1 MKSIKILFI
10 LTAAFLI
17 SFSSCMKDLDTVP
30 LDDNEVTAADIF
42 NDPNAYREILAKL
55 YAGLAVSGQQG
66 PAGMADISGIDE
78 GFGQYL
84 RAIYYH
90 QVLTTDEAVI
100 GWDDQTVKDLVYQSW
115 TASDVFISAM
125 YYRIFYQIAL
135 ANEYIRQ
142 TTDELL
148 DERGV
153 TGELRQQVE
162 VYRAEARYLR
172 AFSYWHALDIFGN
185 VPFVTDKDP
194 IGAFLPEQ
202 IDGPGLFEYLEN
214 ELMEIIPLMNEAR
227 TSEYGRVDRAAAWML
242 LAKLYLNAETY
253 TGQAKYTEAITYLN
267 EIINA
272 GYTLEEEYQHLF
284 DADNFKSTSEIIMR
298 VPYHGIETQTYGGT
312 TFVIKAA
319 IGGDMVPTQS
329 GVDQGWGGLRTTPEF
344 VSLFDNDDPR
354 ALFFTQGQTLDIP
367 NLSDFQNGYA
377 VRKFTNLTREL
388 DEDGNPIPGSNL
400 EFPDTD
406 FPVFRLADAYLMY
419 AEAVLRGG
427 SGGDDATALQYVNM
441 LRERAWG
448 DDSGNI
454 TAGDLNLD
462 FILDERGRE
471 LYWEGHRRTDLLRY
485 GRFAGDAYIWA
496 WKGQTPGG
504 LGTDAKF
511 NLFPIPEADI
521 NANPNLDQNLGY

>member
-1 MKSIKILFI
+1 MKSIKKIAI
-10 LTAAFLI
+10 IIAALMI

-30 LDDNEVTAADIF
+30 LDGNEITAADVF

-84 RAIYYH
+84 RAVYYH

-100 GWDDQTVKDLVYQSW
+100 GWDDQTIKDLVYHSW
-115 TASDVFISAM
+115 TASDVFVSAM

-142 TTDELL
+142 TTDDKL

-153 TGELRQQVE
+153 SGALRDQIK
-162 VYRAEARYLR
+162 VYRAEARFLR

-185 VPFVTDKDP
+185 VPFVTPEHP

-202 IDGPGLFEYLEN
+202 IMRAELFLHLEE
-214 ELMEIIPLMNEAR
+214 ELLEIYPSMAEAR
-227 TSEYGRVDRAAAWML
+227 ANEYGRVDRAAAWML
-242 LAKLYLNAETY
+242 LAKLYMNAETY
-253 TGQAKYTEAITYLN
+253 ANQQRYTDALTYLN
-267 EIINA
+267 LIIDA
-272 GYTLEEEYQHLF
+272 GYALEDEYLHLF
-284 DADNFKSTSEIIMR
+284 NADNHLSTNEIIMR

-312 TFVIKAA
+312 TFVIKAS
-319 IGGDMVPTQS
+319 IGGDMVPAHS
-329 GVDQGWGGLRTTPEF
+329 GVNEGWGGLRTTPEF
-344 VSLFDNDDPR
+344 VSLFHNDDPR
-354 ALFFTQGQTLDIP
+354 ALFFTDGQTLNIP

-377 VRKFTNLTREL
+377 VRKFTNMTR
-388 DEDGNPIPGSNL
+388 DNQPGSNL

-406 FPVFRLADAYLMY
+406 FPVFRLADVYLMY

-427 SGGDDATALQYVNM
+427 SGGDMATALNLVNQI
-441 LRERAWG
+441 RERAWG
-448 DDSGNI
+448 DNSGNI
-454 TAGDLNLD
+454 TAGQLTLD

-471 LYWEGHRRTDLLRY
+471 LYWEGHRRTDLIRF
-485 GRFAGDAYIWA
+485 GRFTGNAYVWA
-496 WKGQTPGG
+496 WKGQTPNG
-504 LGTDAKF
+504 LPTDSRF
-511 NLFPIPEADI
+511 NLFPIPDSDV
-521 NANPNLDQNLGY
+521 NANPNLEQNPDY